1 MDGLSSKCGLGHS
14 SGNDP
19 RRMHYFFVETTKRHK
34 VNKIVPR
41 DMSQKVEQYL
51 EKKNETSMMVVVQ
64 ANRCWGI
71 ANIKTKGG
79 LQSEPWPSRDFV
91 LHPVWT

>member
-1 MDGLSSKCGLGHS
+1 
-14 SGNDP
+14 
-19 RRMHYFFVETTKRHK
+19 
-34 VNKIVPR
+34 
-41 DMSQKVEQYL
+41 MSQKVEQYL